1 MNKKISIFGKKIRI
15 SHIILF
21 VVMMIIAGIMIA
33 PFLWVF
39 SASLRPYS
47 EAIALPPKWLP
58 PSIDKWDMKYFKK
71 LFSDSIPFFT
81 FMKNSLKMSTLI
93 ICKVQFQR

>member
-21 VVMMIIAGIMIA
+21 VVMMIIAFIMIA

-58 PSIDKWDMKYFKK
+58 PSIDKWDLKYFKK

-93 ICKVQFQR
+93 SVC

>member
-39 SASLRPYS
+39 SASLVKRLLCHRNGFRHLLTNG
-47 EAIALPPKWLP
+47 I
-58 PSIDKWDMKYFKK
+58 
-71 LFSDSIPFFT
+71 
-81 FMKNSLKMSTLI
+81 
-93 ICKVQFQR
+93 

>member
-1 MNKKISIFGKKIRI
+1 
-15 SHIILF
+15 
-21 VVMMIIAGIMIA
+21 MIIAFIMIA

-58 PSIDKWDMKYFKK
+58 PSIDKWDLKYFKK

-93 ICKVQFQR
+93 TIGMVFRWGNSRICICKVQF